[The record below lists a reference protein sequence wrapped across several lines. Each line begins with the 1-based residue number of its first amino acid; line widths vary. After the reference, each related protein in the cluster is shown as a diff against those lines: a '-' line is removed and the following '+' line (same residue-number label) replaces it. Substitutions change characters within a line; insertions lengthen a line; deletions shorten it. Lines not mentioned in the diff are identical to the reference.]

1 VRSYYAIFTSLYST
15 SLLFSEQTMTNSS
28 WTQAHI
34 KSLLTKGRASW
45 LASLLLF
52 DEPDKE
58 RQAAKPDSSQPRGNG
73 ACEVVYPPC
82 DTEELVKLGRLDR
95 RERKVVSLAQ
105 FR

>member
-1 VRSYYAIFTSLYST
+1 
-15 SLLFSEQTMTNSS
+15 MTNSS

-45 LASLLLF
+45 LAGLFLLN
-52 DEPDKE
+52 EP
-58 RQAAKPDSSQPRGNG
+58 AKGAQSTIPDSSRPSGNG